1 MLKAWP
7 CGLRPDVSRWRR
19 RINRPDG
26 NDSNS
31 AEDFDRY
38 VPVRR
43 RPGGGGLADRAVNLA
58 EGPRRG
64 DHEPP
69 DRVGRVA
76 DASRSVVSTEPTSC
90 VELTSPRPTRGMAQ
104 LCRTVSRW
112 PVTAS
117 AAVSLLVV
125 GVVTG
130 SLPSGPAPALL
141 AHVAI
146 GVDPWRLGRWW
157 TLFTAPFFASGL
169 SAYLASV
176 LAVIVMLGVVERTVG
191 PVRTVAL
198 AAMVQVV
205 GSAVALVLVGAATAT
220 GGRWAAMLRESIAV
234 GPSPLLVGCVLAA
247 SAHWPALWRRR
258 VRVVLLVGLVMLAL
272 YSGLLPDIL
281 RLGAGVTGLVAG
293 ALAWPRVPRQRY
305 RPITSPSRR
314 EGRVL
319 VALIVA
325 ATAVGPVIAMLAA
338 TGIGPL
344 AVLRFLFVSPPP
356 DPATLAQQCLD
367 PATAVECAQLRVRLR
382 LTGPGP
388 AVMSVMPVLLL
399 LVAAEGLRRGR
410 RAAWLGAIGLNVGL
424 AALGVYLATDSLS
437 EPGQQQVLLGSGTH
451 VHAWLDLAVPPVQ
464 PLLVAVMLVLTRRW
478 FTVIARPGV
487 HRRWAWRISVT
498 GLLVSV
504 LNVVGSVAVADQYV
518 PRPNPIDLL
527 ADLPT
532 RFLPPGYL
540 GETEPPFLPQGLVA
554 TLLFDWTG
562 TVFWTV
568 VLIAGLATFT
578 RTAAPAN
585 ASDLDRL
592 RRILARTSGS
602 SLAHMSTWPGHSYL
616 FVPADHQRGHSQAP
630 SRECVTATHPGQPRA
645 EGPDATAVAYRVIG
659 GVALTTGGPV
669 GDRAQHQQAVQDFI
683 ELCQREAWTPCL
695 YSVDAATTDL
705 MRQKGW
711 SLVQVAE
718 DTVVP
723 LEGLAFTGR
732 KWQDVRTALNKA
744 AKAGISAEWTT
755 WHRAPRALTD
765 QIQVISEE
773 WVADKGLPEM
783 GFTLGGL
790 DELADDEV
798 QLMLAIDA
806 DRTLHGVTSWLP
818 VRHEG
823 TTISWTLD
831 FMRRRSDSFRGVM
844 EFLIA
849 TTAQRTHDDGA
860 QYLSL
865 SGAPLARLDRGLR
878 VDALQHVLDLTGRAL
893 EPVYGFGSLL
903 AFKAKFQPEYHPL
916 YMAYPD
922 PAALPAIA
930 AAIARAYLP
939 DAGPRDLARLVGRLA
954 HMRQ

>member
-1 MLKAWP
+1 M
-7 CGLRPDVSRWRR
+7 
-19 RINRPDG
+19 
-26 NDSNS
+26 
-31 AEDFDRY
+31 
-38 VPVRR
+38 
-43 RPGGGGLADRAVNLA
+43 
-58 EGPRRG
+58 
-64 DHEPP
+64 
-69 DRVGRVA
+69 
-76 DASRSVVSTEPTSC
+76 
-90 VELTSPRPTRGMAQ
+90 
-104 LCRTVSRW
+104 RW

-117 AAVSLLVV
+117 AAVVVTTV
-125 GVVTG
+125 GVVCG
-130 SLPSGPAPALL
+130 SLPYGPAPSLL
-141 AHVAI
+141 AHVGI

-157 TLFTAPFFASGL
+157 TLFTAPFFTSDL
-169 SAYLASV
+169 SAYLTSI
-176 LAVIVMLGVVERTVG
+176 LAVVVMLGVVERTVG
-191 PVRTVAL
+191 SARTVAL
-198 AAMVQVV
+198 AATVQVV
-205 GSAVALVLVGAATAT
+205 GSSVAMALVGAATAT
-220 GGRWAAMLRESIAV
+220 GGRWAAMLRDSIAV
-234 GPSPLLVGCVLAA
+234 GPSPLLVGCALAA
-247 SAHWPALWRRR
+247 SARWPALWRRR
-258 VRVVLLVGLVMLAL
+258 GRVVLLVGLVMLAL

-293 ALAWPRVPRQRY
+293 ALVWPHDRGH
-305 RPITSPSRR
+305 RPIASPSRR

-344 AVLRFLFVSPPP
+344 AVLRFLFASPPP

-367 PATAVECAQLRVRLR
+367 PATAAECAQLRARLR

-424 AALGVYLATDSLS
+424 AALGVYLAADSLS
-437 EPGQQQVLLGSGTH
+437 EPGQQQVLLGSSAP

-464 PLLVAVMLVLTRRW
+464 PLLVAVMLVVTRRW
-478 FTVIARPGV
+478 FTVVARPGV
-487 HRRWAWRISVT
+487 HRRWAWRIGVT
-498 GLLVSV
+498 GVLVSV
-504 LNVVGSVAVADQYV
+504 VNVVGSLAVAAQFV

-540 GETEPPFLPQGLVA
+540 GETEPPFLPQGVVA
-554 TLLFDWTG
+554 ALLFDWTG

-578 RTAAPAN
+578 RAAAPAN

-592 RRILARTSGS
+592 RRILACTSGT

-616 FVPADHQRGHSQAP
+616 FVPAGDTDEHQ
-630 SRECVTATHPGQPRA
+630 PGQP
-645 EGPDATAVAYRVIG
+645 GPDGAAIAYRVIG

-669 GDRAQHQQAVQDFI
+669 GDRARHQQAVDDFI

-705 MRQKGW
+705 VHQKGW

-790 DELADDEV
+790 DELADDEIR
-798 QLMLAIDA
+798 LMLAVDA

-818 VRHEG
+818 VRHRG
-823 TTISWTLD
+823 DHRRLD
-831 FMRRRSDSFRGVM
+831 PRLHATARRRLPRGHGVPH
-844 EFLIA
+844 
-849 TTAQRTHDDGA
+849 RHH
-860 QYLSL
+860 
-865 SGAPLARLDRGLR
+865 R
-878 VDALQHVLDLTGRAL
+878 
-893 EPVYGFGSLL
+893 
-903 AFKAKFQPEYHPL
+903 
-916 YMAYPD
+916 
-922 PAALPAIA
+922 PAHS
-930 AAIARAYLP
+930 R
-939 DAGPRDLARLVGRLA
+939 
-954 HMRQ
+954 